1 MPGNTHA
8 CPEQLLAGFRTT
20 LRDNHFV
27 LAAEKSLNQ

>member
-8 CPEQLLAGFRTT
+8 YPEQLLAGFRTT